1 MQESNSGSDVQS
13 SPLFIPLAPRMDL
26 QSVLENARTIAVVGC
41 SPRETRT
48 SHRIARYLQD
58 AGYTVVPINPH
69 HDELLGVPCYPD
81 LLSVPEDTHIDI
93 VNIFRQPRFTEGVV
107 QDAVDRNER
116 TQENPVI
123 WTQLGVSTQE
133 AKRLAEAH
141 GLPYVTNRCSM
152 VEHARLHH

>member
-1 MQESNSGSDVQS
+1 MDFQT
-13 SPLFIPLAPRMDL
+13 LFA
-26 QSVLENARTIAVVGC
+26 SARTIAVVGC
-41 SPRETRT
+41 SPRATRT

-81 LLSVPEDTHIDI
+81 LLSIPEDVELDI
-93 VNIFRQPRFTEGVV
+93 VNVYRQPRFTEGVV

-123 WTQLGVSTQE
+123 WTQLGVSSQE
-133 AKRLAEAH
+133 AKGLAAAH
-141 GLPYVTNRCSM
+141 DLPYVTNRCIM
-152 VEHARLHH
+152 VEHARFF